1 MLSAGS
7 SDLPEGINWLSIAK
21 LANVPVTIEVDDSG
35 MVRAASTE
43 LAGHTVTFAQL
54 NEQPTISE

>member
-1 MLSAGS
+1 
-7 SDLPEGINWLSIAK
+7 
-21 LANVPVTIEVDDSG
+21 VPVTIEVDDSG